1 MVPPVSDGHHKQKLT
16 KNTYLSAII
25 ALNLTQT
32 TGFQN
37 EKNPLAFGMVEPL
50 INARHSRRPRFS
62 HAEYTLQR

>member
-25 ALNLTQT
+25 ALILAQT

-37 EKNPLAFGMVEPL
+37 EKKPFGFWNGGASYKCE
-50 INARHSRRPRFS
+50 
-62 HAEYTLQR
+62 T